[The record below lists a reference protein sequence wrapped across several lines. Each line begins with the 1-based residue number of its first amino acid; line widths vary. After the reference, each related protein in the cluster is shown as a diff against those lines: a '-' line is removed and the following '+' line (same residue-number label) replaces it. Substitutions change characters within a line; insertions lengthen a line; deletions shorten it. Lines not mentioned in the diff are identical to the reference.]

1 MRKELVNSYLR
12 RLFRLRQYEKDEIES
27 YKNMQEI
34 DQEPV
39 MTLPDPSIF
48 KEINKHSIYDIGS
61 YIVFSN
67 DDYKKVFKH
76 GMFGNYDKG

>member
-1 MRKELVNSYLR
+1 VRKELVNSYLR

>member
-1 MRKELVNSYLR
+1 VRKELVNSYLR
-12 RLFRLRQYEKDEIES
+12 RLFRLRQYENDEIES